1 MAINRTWHARH
12 PMPRRPS
19 EDTRLQWH
27 LEHQK
32 HCACRPIPPALRH
45 RIEADA
51 RIVDPPRCTWA
62 TSDPLYI
69 RYHDEEWGVPSHDD
83 RHLFEMLVLEGA
95 QAGLSWITI
104 LRKRENY
111 RRAFDRFDPRKI
123 AKYDTRK
130 IKALL
135 ADEGIVRNRLKIES
149 TVGNARAFLEVTKEF
164 GSFDRFIWSFVD
176 GEPKKNRPRTLREVP
191 PRTPTSDAMSKAL
204 VKRGFR
210 FVGSTIC
217 YAFMQ
222 ACGLVDDHVRHCFRA
237 RR

>member
-1 MAINRTWHARH
+1 L
-12 PMPRRPS
+12 PRRAS
-19 EDTRLQWH
+19 EAERLEWH

-32 HCACRPIPPALRH
+32 HCGCRPVPRTLQRRA
-45 RIEADA
+45 ADA
-51 RIVDPPRCTWA
+51 RIAELPRCAWA

-123 AKYDTRK
+123 ARFDKRK

-149 TVGNARAFLEVTKEF
+149 TVDNARAFLEVTKEH
-164 GSFDRFIWSFVD
+164 GSFDRYIWGFVG
-176 GEPKKNRPRTLREVP
+176 GEPIISRPRTLGEVP
-191 PRTPTSDAMSKAL
+191 PRTPTSDAMSAAL
-204 VKRGFR
+204 GKRGFR

-237 RR
+237 PR